1 MRTRSIRRLAPLALL
16 LAAFLVVAGCNDD
29 SDSDEA
35 KVKSVVTGF
44 FDDLADGRAEEACD
58 ALTSGTV
65 KLLSLQGPA
74 GGTPATCPA
83 NVATVHGQ
91 LSEEEKEAMR
101 GAKVKAV
108 TVNGDTATV
117 NPNDVEFQF
126 EGQSTFLSSAR
137 SGPVVLRK
145 FEGDWKLESLG

>member
-1 MRTRSIRRLAPLALL
+1 MTKRKSRLAPLALL
-16 LAAFLVVAGCNDD
+16 LASILVVAGCGDD

-35 KVKSVVTGF
+35 KVESVVTGF
-44 FDDLADGRAEEACD
+44 FENLADGRAEEACD

-65 KLLSLQGPA
+65 RLLSLQGPA

-101 GAKVKAV
+101 AVEVKAV
-108 TVNGDTATV
+108 TVSGDTATV
-117 NPNDVEFQF
+117 QPNDVEFDF
-126 EGQSTFLSSAR
+126 EGESTLLSSVR

-145 FEGDWKLESLG
+145 FQGDWKLESLG